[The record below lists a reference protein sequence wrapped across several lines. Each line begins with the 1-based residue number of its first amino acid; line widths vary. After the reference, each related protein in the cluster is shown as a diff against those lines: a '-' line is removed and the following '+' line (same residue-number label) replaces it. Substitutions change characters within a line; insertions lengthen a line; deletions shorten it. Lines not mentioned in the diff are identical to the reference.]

1 MFKQGS
7 YIIDSDIRK
16 IMIVECKQQT
26 RRVKDRRQESSWGLL
41 PAIQAAEAGSLDYT
55 SSGRDGKAQ
64 KKKSI
69 NIHEETIHS
78 ERIQRNGK
86 ISKKQNV
93 NCSESINKEISIT
106 PVIVIWGP
114 RENSSP
120 RGPLVFRSFPD
131 TVHSGDLLFTLIK
144 GIYCLRS

>member
-64 KKKSI
+64 KKKAL
-69 NIHEETIHS
+69 TYMK
-78 ERIQRNGK
+78 RQYTVKGF
-86 ISKKQNV
+86 
-93 NCSESINKEISIT
+93 KEMEKYQKSRMLT
-106 PVIVIWGP
+106 AQ
-114 RENSSP
+114 S
-120 RGPLVFRSFPD
+120 L
-131 TVHSGDLLFTLIK
+131 
-144 GIYCLRS
+144 